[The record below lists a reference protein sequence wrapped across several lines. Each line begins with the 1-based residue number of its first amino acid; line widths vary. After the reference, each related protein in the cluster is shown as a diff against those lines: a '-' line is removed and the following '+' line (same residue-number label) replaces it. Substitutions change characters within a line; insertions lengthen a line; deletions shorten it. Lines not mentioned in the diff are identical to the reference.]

1 MVDYVGLSGGSVIL
15 FVGAVVAAWLLW
27 GMFVDAH
34 RSLGWVVACAV
45 VALMLHPA
53 VSFLSGH
60 LPRPLAILTVL
71 LAVVAIL
78 GLLGVGVVT
87 EVTDSLEELVATAPQ
102 AAAGL
107 EDRYDWA
114 ADIGVAER
122 VENFV
127 SDLDERIREGAVSEA
142 ASTLPTYVVT
152 AILMLFFLVGG
163 HRYIDGFLGQLHE
176 PRQTRWRSILTVA
189 ARNGRGW
196 LAGSIGVGLVV
207 GLAVGTAA
215 WIADL
220 PAAVSMGLIAG
231 VLAVTPFVGIVMGGL
246 PVVLL
251 AFGFE
256 GWSDGVAISGLLV
269 GLQLIDALLVRPALE
284 RATVR
289 VGVTVP
295 LLVALVGFEIYG
307 IGGAMYA
314 VAVAVLGLAALD
326 AAGYRV
332 EDDDPDADASD
343 GVAVV

>member
-1 MVDYVGLSGGSVIL
+1 VVDYVGLSGGSVVL
-15 FVGAVVAAWLLW
+15 FVGAVLAAWLLW

-45 VALMLHPA
+45 VALMLHPV
-53 VSFLSGH
+53 VSFLSRR
-60 LPRPLAILTVL
+60 LPRPLAILSVL
-71 LAVVAIL
+71 LAVVGIL

-87 EVTDSLEELVATAPQ
+87 EVTDSLEELVAAAPE

-122 VENFV
+122 VDRFV
-127 SDLDERIREGAVSEA
+127 SELDQRIRDSAVSEA

-152 AILMLFFLVGG
+152 GILMLFFLVGG
-163 HRYIDGFLGQLHE
+163 HRYIDGFLGQLRE
-176 PRQTRWRSILTVA
+176 PRQTHWRSIMMTG

-196 LAGSIGVGLVV
+196 LAGSLGVALVV
-207 GLAVGTAA
+207 GLTVGAAA

-220 PAAVSMGLIAG
+220 PAVVSMGLIAG
-231 VLAVTPFVGIVMGGL
+231 VLSIVPFVGIAIGGL

-256 GWSDGVAISGLLV
+256 GWPAGIAISAVLI
-269 GLQLIDALLVRPALE
+269 GLQLADALVARPALE
-284 RATVR
+284 RRTVR

-295 LLVALVGFEIYG
+295 LVVALVGFELYG
-307 IGGAMYA
+307 IGGAMYS

-332 EDDDPDADASD
+332 DDNDDLPDPALAD
-343 GVAVV
+343 G

>member
-1 MVDYVGLSGGSVIL
+1 MVDYVGLSGGSVVL
-15 FVGAVVAAWLLW
+15 FVGAVLAAWLLW

-53 VSFLSGH
+53 VSFLSRR

-71 LAVVAIL
+71 LAVIAVL

-87 EVTDSLEELVATAPQ
+87 EVTDSLEELVAAAPQ
-102 AAAGL
+102 AASGL

-122 VENFV
+122 VERFV
-127 SDLDERIREGAVSEA
+127 SQLDQRIRDSAVSEA
-142 ASTLPTYVVT
+142 ASTLPTYLVT
-152 AILMLFFLVGG
+152 GILMLFFLVGG
-163 HRYIDGFLGQLHE
+163 HRYIDGFLGQLRE
-176 PRQTRWRSILTVA
+176 PRQTHWRSILMA
-189 ARNGRGW
+189 GARNGRGW

-207 GLAVGTAA
+207 GLAVGAA
-215 WIADL
+215 SWIADL

-231 VLAVTPFVGIVMGGL
+231 VFAVAPFVGIVLGGL

-256 GWSDGVAISGLLV
+256 GWPAGVAISGLLIV
-269 GLQLIDALLVRPALE
+269 LQLVDALVVRPALE
-284 RATVR
+284 RRTVR

-295 LLVALVGFEIYG
+295 LLVALIGFEIYG
-307 IGGAMYA
+307 IGGAMYSI
-314 VAVAVLGLAALD
+314 AVAVLGLAALE
-326 AAGYRV
+326 AAGYTV
-332 EDDDPDADASD
+332 EDDEPLPDPALA
-343 GVAVV
+343 GE